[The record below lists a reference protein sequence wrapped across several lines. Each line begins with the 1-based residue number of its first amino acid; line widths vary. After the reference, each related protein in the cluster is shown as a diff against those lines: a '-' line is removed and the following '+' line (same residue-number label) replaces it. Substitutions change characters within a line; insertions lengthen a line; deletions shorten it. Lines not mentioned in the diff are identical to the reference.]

1 VAPPK
6 ERERSVPF
14 GVHQAIEYLLGA
26 FAFTSLARV
35 EPASAA
41 LCAGAGVALVLL
53 AGLSGGRLGFSHV
66 LGLRLHR
73 ALDYVAVPVLA
84 TSPWW
89 SGVGWR
95 GGSVWVVESLAVALL
110 WLARATSYRRAP
122 VPEAPAA
129 AAPGPT
135 PASDA
140 LAGTA
145 RAAGRLAGTV
155 GRKGPRAAGLAVG
168 RIKKR
173 RSDR

>member
-1 VAPPK
+1 M
-6 ERERSVPF
+6 PF
-14 GVHQAIEYLLGA
+14 GVHQAVEYLLAA

-66 LGLRLHR
+66 LGHRLHR

-89 SGVGWR
+89 SGVGWS
-95 GGSVWVVESLAVALL
+95 GGGVWVAESLAVALL
-110 WLARATSYRRAP
+110 WLARATAYRPAP
-122 VPEAPAA
+122 VPEAPVAGA
-129 AAPGPT
+129 DPT
-135 PASDA
+135 PASDT

-145 RAAGRLAGTV
+145 RAAGRLAGAV

-168 RIKKR
+168 RLKKR
-173 RSDR
+173 RSG